1 MVVLSVAEF
10 LWTCLAIFFMVIYF
24 MMLFQVIVDVFR
36 RRDASGGKKAGWLIL
51 LFIVP
56 FISLIAYML
65 MNSEGMAQRQHDL
78 MESRGYRAS
87 GGGGGNG
94 SGSGP
99 ASEIASAKALL
110 DSGAISQEEYQS
122 IKSRVLA

>member
-51 LFIVP
+51 LFILP

-65 MNSEGMAQRQHDL
+65 MNSEGMAQRQQDL
-78 MESRGYRAS
+78 MEARGYRPS
-87 GGGGGNG
+87 GGGNG
-94 SGSGP
+94 GGGSGP

>member
-36 RRDASGGKKAGWLIL
+36 RNDASGGKKAGWLIL
-51 LFIVP
+51 LFILP
-56 FISLIAYML
+56 FISLIVYML
-65 MNSEGMAQRQHDL
+65 MNSEGMAQRQRDL
-78 MESRGYRAS
+78 MESRGYRPT
-87 GGGGGNG
+87 GGGNG

>member
-94 SGSGP
+94 SGP

>member
-36 RRDASGGKKAGWLIL
+36 RHDASGGKKAGWLIL

-65 MNSEGMAQRQHDL
+65 MNSEGMAQR
-78 MESRGYRAS
+78 YRAS

-94 SGSGP
+94 SGAGP

>member
-56 FISLIAYML
+56 FVSLIAYML
-65 MNSEGMAQRQHDL
+65 MNSEGMAQRQQDL
-78 MESRGYRAS
+78 MEARGYRPS
-87 GGGGGNG
+87 GGGNG
-94 SGSGP
+94 GGGSGP

>member
-36 RRDASGGKKAGWLIL
+36 RNDASGGKKAGWLIL

-65 MNSEGMAQRQHDL
+65 MNSEGMAQRQRDL
-78 MESRGYRAS
+78 MEARGYRPT
-87 GGGGGNG
+87 GGGNG

>member
-1 MVVLSVAEF
+1 
-10 LWTCLAIFFMVIYF
+10 MVIYF

-51 LFIVP
+51 LFVVP
-56 FISLIAYML
+56 FISLIVYML
-65 MNSEGMAQRQHDL
+65 MNSDGMAQRQRDL
-78 MESRGYRAS
+78 MESRGYRPS
-87 GGGGGNG
+87 GGGNG
-94 SGSGP
+94 SGGSGP

>member
-1 MVVLSVAEF
+1 MVVLSVAEL

-51 LFIVP
+51 LFVVP
-56 FISLIAYML
+56 FISLIVYML
-65 MNSEGMAQRQHDL
+65 MNSDGMAQRQRDL
-78 MESRGYRAS
+78 MESRGYRPS
-87 GGGGGNG
+87 GGGNG
-94 SGSGP
+94 SGGSGP

>member
-51 LFIVP
+51 LFVVP
-56 FISLIAYML
+56 FISLIVYML
-65 MNSEGMAQRQHDL
+65 MNSDGMAQRQRDL
-78 MESRGYRAS
+78 MESRGYRPS
-87 GGGGGNG
+87 GGGNG
-94 SGSGP
+94 SGGSGP

>member
-51 LFIVP
+51 LFVVP
-56 FISLIAYML
+56 FISLIVYML
-65 MNSEGMAQRQHDL
+65 TNSDGMAQRQRDL
-78 MESRGYRAS
+78 MESRGYRPS
-87 GGGGGNG
+87 GGGNG
-94 SGSGP
+94 SGGSGP